1 MKAFVED
8 YGPLVLLFALPLSM
22 ILCLLQYLIKSKS
35 MLFLIIGFLLSGS
48 PLMIFSIKA
57 LFYKELRNLTSIAG
71 GLLGAALLIWAG
83 FLIFKPESQIATKT
97 RMIFETRSK
106 AVSVND
112 IEVSLDISP
121 TTYHPGDEGLIS
133 IQIINNSEQELIL
146 DSVMFEAKKKFFD
159 GFVIN
164 YESAVPPIS
173 ERKEKLG
180 VSIALFFG
188 EEQIHILPDQAV
200 DLQVGIVANIP
211 GDYTDEYYAVL
222 MVGLNSKAMPRK
234 IPEVSKKIFLVILSE

>member
-1 MKAFVED
+1 M
-8 YGPLVLLFALPLSM
+8 
-22 ILCLLQYLIKSKS
+22 
-35 MLFLIIGFLLSGS
+35 
-48 PLMIFSIKA
+48 
-57 LFYKELRNLTSIAG
+57 
-71 GLLGAALLIWAG
+71 
-83 FLIFKPESQIATKT
+83 
-97 RMIFETRSK
+97 
-106 AVSVND
+106 
-112 IEVSLDISP
+112 
-121 TTYHPGDEGLIS
+121 
-133 IQIINNSEQELIL
+133 
-146 DSVMFEAKKKFFD
+146 
-159 GFVIN
+159 IN